1 MSNLKQITFGLCTLL
16 AASFY
21 ACSPDSSE
29 NPQPDLLAGGS
40 SKTWQMT
47 DATQNGL
54 SSPSK
59 SCLVGDVYTFSN
71 DKTFV
76 FDEGADKC
84 SESAP
89 QTVNGNWELYNS
101 TITMK
106 QSGNQTFV
114 VLKIKSLNSSKLI
127 TVLDNNGGP
136 VIEYTFTA
144 K

>member
-1 MSNLKQITFGLCTLL
+1 MSILKKITFGTALLLL
-16 AASFY
+16 AGLS
-21 ACSPDSSE
+21 ACNPDEVE

-40 SKTWQMT
+40 AKTWQMT

-54 SSPSK
+54 SSPNK
-59 SCLVGDVYTFSN
+59 ACLVGDLYKFN
-71 DKTFV
+71 ADKTFV
-76 FDEGADKC
+76 FDEGTDKC

-89 QTVNGNWELYNS
+89 QTVSGQWELYNS

-106 QSGNQTFV
+106 ETGNQTFV
-114 VLKIKSLNSSKLI
+114 VLKLKSLTSGKMV